1 MIYLIGMGPGSVENL
16 TLEAVD
22 ILKNSSSVIS
32 FGRIGE
38 TAEALGLEVQ
48 KVSRIAEV
56 KEILKRNQL
65 DKDETQKISIL
76 ASGDPCFYGI
86 LEYLK
91 REQIDISRVI
101 PGVSSIQYMMSKLQI
116 SWHNA
121 NLVSFHGREEER
133 EEKIKSIVDS
143 SLSIMLTD
151 KKNTPDSISKL
162 LKVRKMN
169 GTVYAGFDLSYKEEE
184 IIKVDIGE
192 EIVDKSSLAVVV
204 IESKGRL

>member
-1 MIYLIGMGPGSVENL
+1 MIYLIGMGPGNKENL
-16 TLEAVD
+16 TIEALN
-22 ILKNSSSVIS
+22 ILKDSSSIIS

-38 TAEALGLEVQ
+38 TAEELGLKVE
-48 KVSRIAEV
+48 KVSRIAEIKDV
-56 KEILKRNQL
+56 LENKQR
-65 DKDETQKISIL
+65 DKSENLKISIL

-91 REQIDISRVI
+91 REQINITRVI

-133 EEKIKSIVDS
+133 EEKIQSIITS
-143 SLSIMLTD
+143 PLSLILTD
-151 KKNTPDSISKL
+151 KNNTPNDISKL
-162 LKVRKMN
+162 LKDRKMH
-169 GTVYAGFDLSYKEEE
+169 GKLYAGFDLSYNDEE

-192 EIVDKSSLAVVV
+192 DIINKSSLAVVV
-204 IESKGRL
+204 VESEERL

>member
-1 MIYLIGMGPGSVENL
+1 MIYLIGMGPGNVDNL

-22 ILKNSSSVIS
+22 TLKSSSRIIS

-48 KVSRIAEV
+48 KVSRVAEIKDV
-56 KEILKRNQL
+56 IESTMLN
-65 DKDETQKISIL
+65 KDEWEKISIL

-91 REQIDISRVI
+91 REQIEIDRVI

-133 EEKIKSIVDS
+133 EEKIKSIIS
-143 SLSIMLTD
+143 SPLSIILTD
-151 KKNTPDSISKL
+151 KKNTPNDISKI
-162 LKVRKMN
+162 LKARKMN
-169 GTVYAGFDLSYKEEE
+169 ANIYAGFDLSYSDEE
-184 IIKVDIGE
+184 IIKADIGE
-192 EIVDKSSLAVVV
+192 KIADKGSLAVVV
-204 IESKGRL
+204 VESKERS